1 VSGGGSHGSR
11 GPLTYGVQIIA
22 LVVCFLLLWGA
33 TRYAPHEDE
42 TLGVIAALGLFLI
55 CGTLAGE
62 VLEPLRVP
70 HLTGY
75 LLVGI
80 VAGPHVLHLVDHDTV
95 NSMTK
100 INALALAL
108 IAFEGGA
115 ELKLELLKKGART
128 LATSLGV
135 QTLLVLFGMTAVFML
150 ARPIIPFTKTMTLGA
165 VFGVALLWGVLS
177 ITRSPSA
184 ALGIL
189 SQTRAQGPVANFSLS
204 FIMASDVVVVVTA
217 ATVTTFVKPLV
228 TPGAELS
235 SAAFQEL
242 WHAILGSVSLGTTI
256 GLLIVAYLRFVN
268 KQFHV
273 VLVALGFGFTEV
285 LNYLHLEP
293 LLTFL
298 VAGFLVQNL
307 SKHGEEFLHTIQD
320 MGSVVYV
327 LFFATACAHLDIPL
341 LKQYW
346 LVALVL
352 FGTRSMWTWGANA
365 LSMRLSKAPPT
376 LRKWGWSSLVSQAGI
391 AIALASSIERSF
403 PSFGAS
409 FRSLAIACVALN
421 EMIGP
426 ILFKLALD
434 TTGETSKDPEK
445 ERRSIVP
452 ELP

>member
-1 VSGGGSHGSR
+1 MSGGGSHTRR
-11 GPLTYGVQIIA
+11 GPLTYAVQIVA
-22 LVVCFLLLWGA
+22 LVVCFLLLWSA
-33 TRYAPHEDE
+33 TRFAPHEDE

-80 VAGPHVLHLVDHDTV
+80 LAGPHVLHLVDHDTV

-115 ELKLELLKKGART
+115 ELKLDMLKKGART
-128 LATSLGV
+128 LATNLGV
-135 QTLLVLFGMTAVFML
+135 QTILVLFGMTAIFML
-150 ARPIIPFTKTMTLGA
+150 ARPIIPFTKAMTWGA
-165 VFGVALLWGVLS
+165 VAGVALLWGVLS

-235 SAAFQEL
+235 GAAFQEL
-242 WHAILGSVSLGTTI
+242 WHTILGSVSLGTTI

-293 LLTFL
+293 LLTFM

-307 SKHGEEFLHTIQD
+307 SRHGEEFLHTIQD
-320 MGSVVYV
+320 MCSVVYV
-327 LFFATACAHLDIPL
+327 LFFATAGAHLDIPL

-346 LVALVL
+346 MVALVL
-352 FGTRSMWTWGANA
+352 FFSRSAWSWVANRLA
-365 LSMRLSKAPPT
+365 MRLSNAPPS

-434 TTGETSKDPEK
+434 TSGETSKDPEK
-445 ERRSIVP
+445 ERSSEVP
-452 ELP
+452 AMP

>member
-1 VSGGGSHGSR
+1 MSGGGSHARR
-11 GPLTYGVQIIA
+11 GPLTYGVQLVA
-22 LVVCFLLLWGA
+22 LVVCFILLWGA
-33 TRYAPHEDE
+33 TRVPQEDE

-128 LATSLGV
+128 LATALGL
-135 QTLLVLFGMTAVFML
+135 QTVLVLVGMTAVFML
-150 ARPIIPFTKTMTLGA
+150 ARPIIPFTHTMTLGA
-165 VFGVALLWGVLS
+165 TFGVALLWGVMA

-184 ALGIL
+184 ALGVL
-189 SQTRAQGPVANFSLS
+189 SQTRAQGPVATFSLS
-204 FIMASDVVVVVTA
+204 FIMTSDVVVVVTA
-217 ATVTTFVKPLV
+217 AAVTTFVKPLV
-228 TPGAELS
+228 TPGGAEFS
-235 SAAFQEL
+235 GAAFQEL
-242 WHAILGSVSLGTTI
+242 WHTILGSVSLGTTI

-293 LLTFL
+293 LLTFM

-327 LFFATACAHLDIPL
+327 LFFATAGAHLDIPL

-346 LVALVL
+346 MVALVL
-352 FGTRSMWTWGANA
+352 FFSRAAWSWIANRLA
-365 LSMRLSKAPPT
+365 MRLSNAPPV
-376 LRKWGWSSLVSQAGI
+376 LRKWG
-391 AIALASSIERSF
+391 
-403 PSFGAS
+403 
-409 FRSLAIACVALN
+409 
-421 EMIGP
+421 
-426 ILFKLALD
+426 
-434 TTGETSKDPEK
+434 
-445 ERRSIVP
+445 
-452 ELP
+452 